1 VFSIFHQL
9 EDPGHLSQIGYTGGA
24 QCGRKLGWARNLLR
38 KQTDAAANRLMYES
52 SSAFVL
58 FWNMLRNQLPDEILD
73 DFDAWLKEYDM
84 VRMDTKGSQD
94 SKKGCIRSSVEKT
107 HLNSIVPTC
116 LHHLVSLQ
124 QTTQGLSRIGSIAHL
139 LNNNFQVYTPRGQ
152 STQVCSILDNHA
164 GPPA

>member
-24 QCGRKLGWARNLLR
+24 WCGCELGWARNLLR

-52 SSAFVL
+52 SSAFAL

-94 SKKGCIRSSVEKT
+94 LKKGM
-107 HLNSIVPTC
+107 
-116 LHHLVSLQ
+116 
-124 QTTQGLSRIGSIAHL
+124 
-139 LNNNFQVYTPRGQ
+139 YTVKCGEDSFEFHCADMPPPSGVFA
-152 STQVCSILDNHA
+152 TNHTRFVKDRWHRTSA
-164 GPPA
+164 